1 MNFFFKKARYRIEKT
16 PPLGLYDVDQSEF
29 MMKRSPKCF
38 ISNGFSSSHEYYY
51 KDISKKGRKIPE
63 EPKAFLT
70 DRIEKEN
77 EIEKKNENG
86 HFSFKT
92 VQRKIKDHEFGR
104 EIKRKEDLSVK
115 VLKNYDSN
123 FWDKFLGGIKSMKDH
138 IKKVRYIANSL
149 GYGESGRLTQ
159 ILKTNMI

>member
-1 MNFFFKKARYRIEKT
+1 M
-16 PPLGLYDVDQSEF
+16 DQSKF
-29 MMKRSPKCF
+29 IMKRSPKCF

-51 KDISKKGRKIPE
+51 RDISRKERKIQE
-63 EPKAFLT
+63 EPKEFLT

-77 EIEKKNENG
+77 ENEKKTDNG

-92 VQRKIKDHEFGR
+92 VQRKIKDHELGR
-104 EIKRKEDLSVK
+104 EMKKKEDLSVK
-115 VLKNYDSN
+115 VLKNYDSSY
-123 FWDKFLGGIKSMKDH
+123 WDKFLGGIKSMKDH